1 MCGGSS
7 EDVQVGERALESA
20 GFTVDHGAPGIRSSF
35 GHVALQVSNFNEA
48 TPEAAKAFLVSTSC
62 DWLSFVLDNKRVPSL
77 CEIENMIGVDLLID
91 GLALTRAQKL
101 GLALECRV
109 WTQALVDA
117 NDQIPLDAVNAAFQ
131 GLVLQRSRR

>member
-48 TPEAAKAFLVSTSC
+48 TPEAAKAFLGRAEARPRA
-62 DWLSFVLDNKRVPSL
+62 RV
-77 CEIENMIGVDLLID
+77 
-91 GLALTRAQKL
+91 Q
-101 GLALECRV
+101 RV

-131 GLVLQRSRR
+131 GLVLQRSRRLSRRR